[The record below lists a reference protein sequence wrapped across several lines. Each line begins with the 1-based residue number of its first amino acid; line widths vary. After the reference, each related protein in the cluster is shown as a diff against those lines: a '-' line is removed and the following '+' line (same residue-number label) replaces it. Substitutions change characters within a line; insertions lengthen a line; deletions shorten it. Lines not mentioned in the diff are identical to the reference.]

1 MPRPRWQSTCGRACR
16 IHARE
21 AKQLSSSEKEV
32 EPPPPKS
39 IVPEPEWEA
48 SLSAEQCG
56 HVPQPGCRV
65 VGVWGGSR
73 AQAKVGS
80 GSWAAL

>member
-1 MPRPRWQSTCGRACR
+1 VGGHAGYMPGRPSSYLHPRRRWN
-16 IHARE
+16 
-21 AKQLSSSEKEV
+21 
-32 EPPPPKS
+32 PPPPKS